1 MACRRARSSSRQG
14 GGNLS
19 NPTVEETA
27 ATPVEEAKTLN
38 GAQTAS
44 LLSVIEKY
52 KNNELSLGQAVN
64 VVSVSVGITKEDA
77 ENIILGRD

>member
-1 MACRRARSSSRQG
+1 M
-14 GGNLS
+14 
-19 NPTVEETA
+19 
-27 ATPVEEAKTLN
+27 
-38 GAQTAS
+38 
-44 LLSVIEKY
+44 SVIEKY